1 MRIPLM
7 SKGKGRRMLAA
18 IAASSMLLCL
28 IPAGANAAET
38 TVADEGQASAASGS
52 LMVAAQEFRLK
63 NEKSANNAKIY
74 WSRVSG
80 ATSFTVYRIEG
91 STRTQIGT
99 TTGHTW
105 DDYGLKVGA
114 KYTYEVKASPSNAT
128 ATSNVVTPFTPTNI
142 TRSMS
147 NIKGSQ
153 PGSDEPADI
162 PDGISSVNS
171 QGRPAWFTSPNCPTN
186 ARPYKTKYMWV
197 NATDKATGKPYVVL
211 QHKTWWVYNWVH
223 NGQNLTRRCYDSQWT
238 NTMTTSGKVWR
249 VDNAIYNVGN
259 HNVVNPVTHNSI
271 AASHIIPNKGSSAIN
286 GTAILE
292 MDSVEPVII
301 SSKIKSFPVYDVTLF
316 ADGNNAYLLGAANNQ
331 QDTGILKLNS
341 RWTDAD
347 SSTKPLY
354 VARGEQGEAPYIFK
368 KDGIYYLLTSRSA
381 MQNPSQAKY
390 QWSKSMM
397 SGWSATTEIG
407 DASTFD
413 TQQVSVR
420 TDTGSV
426 RTTYTSR
433 GIHFGAA
440 AYRTPHTPIGT
451 VQREFPIAVNGT
463 YIAYGWYEGVDV
475 DSQYGAV
482 PVQTAKLVSLGRTA
496 TDSAKKTVNVLTD
509 GDMANSDG
517 YAEETKPPYSVTV
530 DLGGPVAVS
539 EIDFTTRLNV
549 YNQATFN
556 YKIEYSLD
564 GNSYRTYKSEG
575 NNPYIGFIPNVLP
588 STASARYVRITVTGI
603 KQNYKATSRK
613 EPIYQGLHEISVYGT
628 RTGPV
633 VTTYTVAFNSNGGSA
648 VAAQSVNSGAK
659 VKQPA
664 NPTRAG
670 YTFAGWYYGNAKWDF
685 NRAVTGNITLTAQW
699 TKNAVPVTYRTVA
712 FNSNGGSAVASQKV
726 ANGQKATQPAN
737 PTRAGYTFAGW
748 YNGKT
753 KYDFNKPVTANLTLT
768 AQWTKNAVPVTYR
781 TVAFNS
787 NGGSAVASQKVA
799 NGAKVAQPKNPT
811 RSGYTFAGWY
821 YGNAKWDFNRGV
833 TANITL
839 TAKWTKNAEP
849 SKPSVK
855 QVPVYRVYNR
865 NSGLHHYTINKA
877 ENDMLVRL
885 GWRDENRGGSAF
897 VTVSKDTPGAKPVYR
912 EYNRRSGNHN
922 WTLNKKEHDMLVRLG
937 WKDEGIAWYTSPTG
951 RDVYR
956 LYNPKPYHKPKN
968 GRGNG
973 GGEHVYTTSYAEYRA
988 VVAAGWRGEG
998 VAWKSL

>member
-1 MRIPLM
+1 MRIPLIE
-7 SKGKGRRMLAA
+7 KGRGRRLLAA

-28 IPAGANAAET
+28 IPAGAANAAET
-38 TVADEGQASAASGS
+38 PAAETGESSAASGS

-63 NEKSANNAKIY
+63 NEKSATNAKIY
-74 WSRVSG
+74 WSRVNG
-80 ATSFTVYRIEG
+80 ATSFTVYRVQG

-99 TTGHTW
+99 TTGHTI

-114 KYTYEVKASPSNAT
+114 KYTYEVKASPSNVT
-128 ATSNVVTPFTPTNI
+128 ATSNVVTPFTPTHI

-153 PGSDEPADI
+153 PGSDEASDI
-162 PDGISSVNS
+162 PNGVSSLNS
-171 QGRPAWFTSPNCPTN
+171 KGRPAWFTSPNCPAN

-197 NATDKATGKPYVVL
+197 NATDKSTGKPYVVL
-211 QHKTWWVYNWVH
+211 QHKSWWEYDWVH
-223 NGQNLTRRCYDSQWT
+223 NGKTYVRHCYDSQWT

-259 HNVVNPVTHNSI
+259 HNVVNPQTHNSI

-301 SSKIKSFPVYDVTLF
+301 SAKIKSFPVYDVTLF

-331 QDTGILKLNS
+331 QDTGIVKLNG

-347 SSTKPLY
+347 SSVKPLY
-354 VARGEQGEAPYIFK
+354 IARGEQGEAPYVFK
-368 KDGIYYLLTSRSA
+368 KNGVYYLLTSRSA

-397 SGWSATTEIG
+397 SGWSSTTEIG
-407 DASTFD
+407 DTATYD

-420 TDTGSV
+420 TDAGSL

-451 VQREFPIAVNGT
+451 VQREFPIAVNGS
-463 YIAYGWYEGVDV
+463 YLAYGWYEGVDV

-482 PVQTAKLVSLGRTA
+482 PVQNARLVSLGRPA
-496 TDSAKKTVNVLTD
+496 TDSAKQSVNVLTD
-509 GDMANSDG
+509 GDTANSDK
-517 YAEETKPPYSVTV
+517 YAEEKNPPYSVTV

-549 YNQATFN
+549 YHQATFN

-564 GNSYRTYKSEG
+564 GNSYRTYKAEA
-575 NNPYIGFIPNVLP
+575 NNPYIGFVPNVLP
-588 STASARYVRITVTGI
+588 STASARYVRVTVTGI
-603 KQNYKATSRK
+603 KENYKATSRK

-648 VAAQSVNSGAK
+648 VAAQKVANGAK

-664 NPTRAG
+664 NPTRSG

-685 NRAVTGNITLTAQW
+685 NRAVTGNITLTAHW
-699 TKNAVPVTYRTVA
+699 TKSAVPVVYRTVA
-712 FNSNGGSAVASQKV
+712 FNSNGGSAVAAQKV
-726 ANGQKATQPAN
+726 VNGGKVKQPTN
-737 PTRAGYTFAGW
+737 PTRSGYTFAGW
-748 YNGKT
+748 YYGNAKW
-753 KYDFNKPVTANLTLT
+753 DFNRGVTANITLT
-768 AQWTKNAVPVTYR
+768 AHWTKSAVPVVYR

-787 NGGSAVASQKVA
+787 NGGSAVAAQKVA
-799 NGAKVAQPKNPT
+799 NGGKVKQPANPT

-839 TAKWTKNAEP
+839 TAKWTKNATP
-849 SKPSVK
+849 TQPTVK
-855 QVPVYRVYNR
+855 RVPVYRVYNR
-865 NSGLHHYTINKA
+865 NSGLHHYTTSAA
-877 ENDMLVRL
+877 ERNMLVRL
-885 GWRDENRGGSAF
+885 GWRDESRGASF
-897 VTVSKDTPGAKPVYR
+897 VTVGRGTPGARPVYR

-922 WTLNKKEHDMLVRLG
+922 WTLNKREHDMLVRLG
-937 WKDEGIAWYTSPTG
+937 WRDEGVAWYAPSNG
-951 RDVYR
+951 RPVYR
-956 LYNPKPYHKPKN
+956 LYNRN
-968 GRGNG
+968 S
-973 GGEHVYTTSYAEYRA
+973 GEHVYTTSYGEYRA
-988 VVAAGWRGEG
+988 VVKAGWRGEG
-998 VAWKSL
+998 VAWRSL

>member
-142 TRSMS
+142 TRTMS
-147 NIKGSQ
+147 NIKGET
-153 PGSDEPADI
+153 PGGDLSSDI
-162 PDGISSVNS
+162 PDATSSLNS
-171 QGRPAWFTSPNCPTN
+171 KGRPVWFTSPNCPAN
-186 ARPYKTKYMWV
+186 ARPYKTKYMWA
-197 NATDKATGKPYVVL
+197 NGKDSSGKSYVYL
-211 QHKTWWVYNWVH
+211 QHKSWWEYPTTY
-223 NGQNLTRRCYDSQWT
+223 NGQPVTGHCYDSAAT
-238 NTMTTSGKVWR
+238 PTYTTSGKIWKI
-249 VDNAIYNVGN
+249 DNAQYNTATQN
-259 HNVVNPVTHNSI
+259 IINPVTHNSI
-271 AASHIIPNKGSSAIN
+271 ATARIVPNSGSKAPD
-286 GTAILE
+286 GTGLLE
-292 MDSVEPVII
+292 MDAVEPVII
-301 SSKIKSFPVYDVTLF
+301 SATVKDFGGLDLHDVTLF
-316 ADGNNAYLLGAANNQ
+316 ADGKDAYLVGAANNQ
-331 QDTGILKLNS
+331 QDTGIVKLNGH
-341 RWTDAD
+341 WTDIDAAAP
-347 SSTKPLY
+347 TVVTAK
-354 VARGEQGEAPYIFK
+354 GEQGEAPSVIK
-368 KDGIYYLLTSRSA
+368 RDGVYYLFTSRSA
-381 MQNPSQAKY
+381 WSNPSQGKY
-390 QWSKSMM
+390 QWSKSML
-397 SGWSATTEIG
+397 SGWSATQEIG
-407 DASTFD
+407 NASTFD
-413 TQQVSVR
+413 TQQAGVR
-420 TDTGSV
+420 ADEGSA
-426 RTTYTSR
+426 RTTYTAR
-433 GIHFGAA
+433 GIHFGASVN
-440 AYRTPHTPIGT
+440 RTPRTSLGT
-451 VQREFPIAVNGT
+451 VQREFPVAANGT
-463 YIAYGWYEGVDV
+463 FMAYGWYQGVDI
-475 DSQYGAV
+475 DAQYGAV
-482 PVQTAKLVSLGRTA
+482 PVQAARLVSLGTSVSNGA
-496 TDSAKKTVNVLTD
+496 SVLTD
-509 GDMANSDG
+509 GDSLNSDA
-517 YAEETKPPYSVTV
+517 YAMETKAPYSVTV

-539 EIDFTTRLNV
+539 EIDFATRLNV
-549 YNQATFN
+549 YHQATFN
-556 YKIEYSLD
+556 YKLEYSLD
-564 GNSYRTYKSEG
+564 GKTYHTYKADG
-575 NNPYIGFIPNVLP
+575 DNRFIGFMPNVL
-588 STASARYVRITVTGI
+588 SQTVSARYVRLTVTGI
-603 KQNYKATSRK
+603 KDALISRPTEK
-613 EPIYQGLHEISVYGT
+613 VYQGLHEISVYGT

-768 AQWTKNAVPVTYR
+768 AQWTKNAVPVVYR

-799 NGAKVAQPKNPT
+799 NGAKVAQPKNPS

-839 TAKWTKNAEP
+839 TAKWTKNSTPSEP

-922 WTLNKKEHDMLVRLG
+922 WTLNKAEHDMLVRLG